1 MNTAKILKYI
11 PTTIMIVGL
20 AFACYK
26 IHATV
31 PGAGAGRAELAK
43 GLDVMVN
50 DVLHSGAEEVQALA
64 RDPFRTGPKPVDAA
78 KAAEA
83 ALADP
88 ETDPLSDFV
97 HSLSLG
103 ATFLQGK
110 TQIAIINGRMYKQGE
125 HLILERD
132 GDKVP
137 SPLLIEKVHAQRVT
151 LRAHDIKYELGYP
164 DQLGSRPPDAQP
176 ASGSP
181 RDGSIAEIDPEGE
194 LAFYKKL
201 ANSPLGK
208 LGKSL
213 TGNPGAG
220 GPAAGAGKSQHPRRS
235 RGSGTVS
242 AP

>member
-1 MNTAKILKYI
+1 MCSTPVRKR
-11 PTTIMIVGL
+11 
-20 AFACYK
+20 C
-26 IHATV
+26 
-31 PGAGAGRAELAK
+31 E
-43 GLDVMVN
+43 
-50 DVLHSGAEEVQALA
+50 SLA
-64 RDPFRTGPKPVDAA
+64 RDPFRTGPKPADAA

-164 DQLGSRPPDAQP
+164 DQLGSRPPDARP

-201 ANSPLGK
+201 LNSPLGK
-208 LGKSL
+208 LGKGVI
-213 TGNPGAG
+213 GNPGAG
-220 GPAAGAGKSQHPRRS
+220 RAGSGVGRSRAPGRRQGGVGAGAP
-235 RGSGTVS
+235 
-242 AP
+242 

>member
-1 MNTAKILKYI
+1 MNTAKTFKHI
-11 PTTIMIVGL
+11 PTMIMVVGL
-20 AFACYK
+20 AYACYK
-26 IHATV
+26 IHASV
-31 PGAGAGRAELAK
+31 PDAGAGRAELVK
-43 GLDVMVN
+43 GLDVMMD
-50 DVLHSGAEEVQALA
+50 DVLHSGAEEVRALA
-64 RDPFRTGPKPVDAA
+64 RDPFRTGPKPAEAA

-132 GDKVP
+132 GDKVT
-137 SPLLIEKVHAQRVT
+137 SPIFIENVHVQRVT
-151 LRAHDIKYELGYP
+151 LRAHDTRYELAYP
-164 DQLGSRPPDAQP
+164 DHLGSRPPDVRP
-176 ASGSP
+176 PSGAP

-201 ANSPLGK
+201 LNSPLGK

-220 GPAAGAGKSQHPRRS
+220 PTPARAGKAKRS
-235 RGSGTVS
+235 RGG
-242 AP
+242 PGGGP

>member
-1 MNTAKILKYI
+1 MNTAKIFKYI

-31 PGAGAGRAELAK
+31 PDAGAGRAELVK
-43 GLDVMVN
+43 GLDVMMN
-50 DVLHSGAEEVQALA
+50 DVLHSGAEEVRALA
-64 RDPFRTGPKPVDAA
+64 RDPFRTGPKPADAA

-88 ETDPLSDFV
+88 ETDPLYEIV

-132 GDKVP
+132 GEKVP
-137 SPLLIEKVHAQRVT
+137 SSLFIEKVQAQRVT
-151 LRAHDIKYELGYP
+151 LRARDTKYELGYP
-164 DQLGSRPPDAQP
+164 DQLGSRPADVRP

-201 ANSPLGK
+201 LNSPLGK
-208 LGKSL
+208 LGKGL

-220 GPAAGAGKSQHPRRS
+220 GPAARAGRAKRS
-235 RGSGTVS
+235 RGG
-242 AP
+242 PGGGP

>member
-1 MNTAKILKYI
+1 MNAAKILKHV
-11 PTTIMIVGL
+11 PTTIMVVGL
-20 AFACYK
+20 AYACYK

-31 PGAGAGRAELAK
+31 PDPGAGRTELAK

-50 DVLHSGAEEVQALA
+50 DVLDAGAQEVRALA
-64 RDPFRTGPKPVDAA
+64 RDPFRIGPKPADAA

-83 ALADP
+83 VLADP
-88 ETDPLSDFV
+88 DTDPLSDFV

-110 TQIAIINGRMYKQGE
+110 TQIAIINGRMYKKGD

-132 GDKVP
+132 GEKVP
-137 SPLLIEKVHAQRVT
+137 SPIFIETVHAQRVT
-151 LRAHDIKYELGYP
+151 LRAHDTRYELGYP
-164 DQLGSRPPDAQP
+164 EHLGSRPPDVRP
-176 ASGSP
+176 ASGSS
-181 RDGSIAEIDPEGE
+181 RDGSISEIDPEGE

-201 ANSPLGK
+201 LNSPLGK

-220 GPAAGAGKSQHPRRS
+220 GRAARAGTGKRS
-235 RGSGTVS
+235 RGFAGGG
-242 AP
+242 P